1 MSEAISDETVRR
13 ALQTTRSSRG
23 RKRPGVFRAYRA
35 ELVWHRAEVLDRD
48 AEPSEPPSPVVGFD
62 ASPDQVVS
70 DVRQPVPV
78 RPAQPA
84 RDDDEDRREGTGHL
98 CMGCEP
104 LQGWRHVK
112 GTARRTAQDLAPW
125 RQALGAVHGP
135 RATVIR
141 VVGDNLNTP
150 TPAAWSATFP
160 PAEAC
165 RILRPL
171 AFHDTPKHGRW
182 LTRAAIECAVGSTP
196 GLDRRLGNQAL
207 VRHAVAAWETQR
219 NAAKAT
225 VDWRCTTAKAR
236 RKLTHLYP

>member
-1 MSEAISDETVRR
+1 M
-13 ALQTTRSSRG
+13 
-23 RKRPGVFRAYRA
+23 
-35 ELVWHRAEVLDRD
+35 WHRAEVLDRD

-62 ASPDQVVS
+62 ASPDQWVS

-84 RDDDEDRREGTGHL
+84 RYDDEDRREGTCHW
-98 CMGCEP
+98 CMGFEP
-104 LQGWRHVK
+104 LQGGRHVK
-112 GTARRTAQDLAPW
+112 GTARRPAQDLAPW
-125 RQALGAVHGP
+125 RQALGAIHGP

-165 RILRPL
+165 RILRPW
-171 AFHDTPKHGRW
+171 AFHDTPKHGSW

-196 GLDRRLGNQAL
+196 GLDRRLGHQAR
-207 VRHAVAAWETQR
+207 VRHAVAAWEAQR

-225 VDWRCTTAKAR
+225 VDGRCTTAKAR